1 MMPKTQ
7 IVLFQEKSGTVPFL
21 DWFDCLPDKAKDQCR
36 ARLELLRDQGHE
48 LRRPAAENL
57 GGGIYELR
65 AKSRGVNYRMLYFF
79 YGQRAV
85 VLSHGFDKQRAAVPL
100 AEIESARVRKM
111 LYERNQEP
119 HTYRGG

>member
-1 MMPKTQ
+1 MPKTQ
-7 IVLFQEKSGTVPFL
+7 LVLFQEKPGMVPFL
-21 DWFDCLPDKAKDQCR
+21 DWFDRLPDKARDQCR

-65 AKSRGVNYRMLYFF
+65 AKARGVNYRILYFF
-79 YGQRAV
+79 HAQRAV

-100 AEIESARVRKM
+100 AEIESARVRKV
-111 LYERNQEP
+111 LYEGNPEA
-119 HTYRGG
+119 HTYRGD